1 MWRRSVKLPTG
12 LWWPGVISAWKSL
25 ERAWRKLNLSWGVT
39 LVLTENDSPMD
50 VMFRQDLKQARQ
62 LFELKKGD
70 NVVLTG
76 GQINGEPGNMNTI
89 RPETIR

>member
-1 MWRRSVKLPTG
+1 
-12 LWWPGVISAWKSL
+12 
-25 ERAWRKLNLSWGVT
+25 
-39 LVLTENDSPMD
+39 MD
-50 VMFRQDLKQARQ
+50 VMFRQDLKPARQ

>member
-1 MWRRSVKLPTG
+1 MPTG

-25 ERAWRKLNLSWGVT
+25 EH
-39 LVLTENDSPMD
+39 DSPMD